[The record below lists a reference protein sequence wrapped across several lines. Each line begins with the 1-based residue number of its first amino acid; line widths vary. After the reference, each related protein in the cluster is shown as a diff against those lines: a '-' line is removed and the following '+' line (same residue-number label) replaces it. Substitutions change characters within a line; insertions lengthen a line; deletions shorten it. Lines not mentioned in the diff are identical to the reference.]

1 MSFSNTVFSSTVTRD
16 ASIVAPAASRALL
29 GCSGEDRLTNF
40 APKAVFDVIATST
53 FDGIDSS
60 ASGSI
65 DNDSC
70 AVASS
75 VGVMDSTEP
84 TVTPAIFT
92 RAPGSITSPARSAIT
107 VIGTRATNTWLK
119 DATDKAMTP
128 TIAAAKP
135 RAANL

>member
-1 MSFSNTVFSSTVTRD
+1 M
-16 ASIVAPAASRALL
+16 
-29 GCSGEDRLTNF
+29 
-40 APKAVFDVIATST
+40 IATST

-92 RAPGSITSPARSAIT
+92 RAPRSITSPARSAIT

-119 DATDKAMTP
+119 DATRQSDDPDDRRSQAQSSQLVAVSVHAVPLTGQIEVAG
-128 TIAAAKP
+128 TAVE
-135 RAANL
+135 RE